1 MSVAAITA
9 HALALLSL
17 NWVRVLLVVPNYEP
31 RLNLEVCLSDSVSQ
45 DYGMSESGSKYF
57 LSASQETSSRS
68 RLFRPKE
75 LREFVFPGVGMIMHS
90 LFWVKHA
97 AHLYRQNI
105 DPLAQDRLL
114 VYVESDGEVFYNES
128 ILWYCFASRLAP
140 DSRVTLTA
148 GVKTTK
154 NWLFEPQYEYD
165 GDIYDRVADE
175 LQAMRAEGESY
186 DCDRFVDE
194 VFAQW
199 FVTRCGELGVD
210 LAERLRTDVV
220 SAAHDSDVEEESYE
234 SVVSAF
240 CELVGGLVREFD
252 SLRGQS
258 NLAVITSTTRFA
270 SQLLVPENEDA
281 VEVLADTS
289 FRFTPEQSTALLRAV
304 ASIEHGRHFIRS
316 VLFVIYLDPRRHSG
330 SEFNRE
336 MRRIHDLVTDDAD
349 AVIRTG
355 SSLVDLRELPAGV
368 LEDLDETSYYWLL
381 NFFMADGETISRT
394 LLDTTDP
401 VITVGD
407 VESYF
412 ESNRDRAT
420 EFQDFLSRSE
430 DGLQYLPRMLSEMS
444 ATESPRIHRFLTRLQ
459 DAIEEGTTPP
469 QVLLD
474 LLEANGTIEEEASGS
489 YRIRE
494 YPSNTNSA
502 SFYGISPLK
511 NWTETI
517 LISYE

>member
-1 MSVAAITA
+1 M
-9 HALALLSL
+9 
-17 NWVRVLLVVPNYEP
+17 
-31 RLNLEVCLSDSVSQ
+31 SDSGSQ
-45 DYGMSESGSKYF
+45 YF
-57 LSASQETSSRS
+57 VSASQETSSRS

-97 AHLYRQNI
+97 AHLHRQNI
-105 DPLAQDRLL
+105 DPLGQDRLL
-114 VYVESDGEVFYNES
+114 VYVESEEGEVFYDES

-154 NWLFEPQYEYD
+154 NWLFEPQYEYE

-175 LQAMRAEGESY
+175 LHAMRAEGDSY

-199 FVTRCGELGVD
+199 FVTRCSELGVD
-210 LAERLRTDVV
+210 LAEHLRSDVV
-220 SAAHDSDVEEESYE
+220 SAAHEPDVEGESYE
-234 SVVSAF
+234 PVVSAF
-240 CELVGGLVREFD
+240 CELVGGLVREYD

-270 SQLLVPENEDA
+270 AQLLVPENEDA

-289 FRFTPEQSTALLRAV
+289 FRFTPAQSTALLRAV
-304 ASIEHGRHFIRS
+304 ASIEYGRHFIRS
-316 VLFVIYLDPRRHSG
+316 ILFVIYLDPRRHSG
-330 SEFNRE
+330 SEFSRE

-381 NFFMADGETISRT
+381 NFFMADGETISRN

-401 VITVGD
+401 VITVND

-412 ESNRDRAT
+412 ESNRDRAA
-420 EFQDFLSRSE
+420 EFQDFLSRAE
-430 DGLQYLPRMLSEMS
+430 DGLTYLPRMLSEMS
-444 ATESPRIHRFLTRLQ
+444 ATESPRVYRFLSQLQ
-459 DAIEEGTTPP
+459 DSIEEGTRPP

-474 LLEANGTIEEEASGS
+474 LLEANGTIEKEAAES

-494 YPSNTNSA
+494 YPSNTNTA
-502 SFYGISPLK
+502 SFYGIGPLK

-517 LISYE
+517 LTSYE

>member
-1 MSVAAITA
+1 
-9 HALALLSL
+9 
-17 NWVRVLLVVPNYEP
+17 
-31 RLNLEVCLSDSVSQ
+31 
-45 DYGMSESGSKYF
+45 MSEFGSKYF

-97 AHLYRQNI
+97 AHLHRQNI
-105 DPLAQDRLL
+105 DPLEQDRLL
-114 VYVESDGEVFYNES
+114 VYVESAEGEVFYDES

-140 DSRVTLTA
+140 DSSVTLTA

-175 LQAMRAEGESY
+175 LQTMRAEGDSY

-199 FVTRCGELGVD
+199 FVTRCSELGVN
-210 LAERLRTDVV
+210 LVERLRTDVV
-220 SAAHDSDVEEESYE
+220 RAARDSDGGEESYE
-234 SVVSAF
+234 PVVSAF
-240 CELVGGLVREFD
+240 CELIGGLVREYD

-281 VEVLADTS
+281 IRTLADTT

-304 ASIEHGRHFIRS
+304 TSIEHGRHFIRS

-336 MRRIHDLVTDDAD
+336 MRRIHDLVTDDAE

-355 SSLVDLRELPAGV
+355 SSLVDLRELPTDV

-394 LLDTTDP
+394 LLDRPDP

-407 VESYF
+407 VEEYF
-412 ESNRDRAT
+412 ESNRDRAAA
-420 EFQDFLSRSE
+420 FQDFLSRSE
-430 DGLQYLPRMLSEMS
+430 DGLTYLPRMLSEMS
-444 ATESPRIHRFLTRLQ
+444 VAESPRVHKFLTRLL
-459 DAIEEGTTPP
+459 AAVEEGTTPT

-474 LLEANGTIEEEASGS
+474 LLEANGTIEEEAAGS

-494 YPSNTNSA
+494 YPSNTSGA
-502 SFYGISPLK
+502 SFYGIGPLK
-511 NWTETI
+511 GWTETI

>member
-1 MSVAAITA
+1 
-9 HALALLSL
+9 
-17 NWVRVLLVVPNYEP
+17 
-31 RLNLEVCLSDSVSQ
+31 
-45 DYGMSESGSKYF
+45 
-57 LSASQETSSRS
+57 
-68 RLFRPKE
+68 
-75 LREFVFPGVGMIMHS
+75 
-90 LFWVKHA
+90 
-97 AHLYRQNI
+97 
-105 DPLAQDRLL
+105 
-114 VYVESDGEVFYNES
+114 VYVESEEGEVFYDES

-148 GVKTTK
+148 GVKTMK
-154 NWLFEPQYEYD
+154 NWLFEPQYEYE

-175 LQAMRAEGESY
+175 LHAMRAEGDSY

-199 FVTRCGELGVD
+199 FVTRCSELDVD
-210 LAERLRTDVV
+210 LAEHLRSDVV
-220 SAAHDSDVEEESYE
+220 SAAHEPDVEGESYE
-234 SVVSAF
+234 LVVSAF
-240 CELVGGLVREFD
+240 CELVGGLLREYD

-270 SQLLVPENEDA
+270 AQLLVPENEDA

-289 FRFTPEQSTALLRAV
+289 FRFTPAQSTALLRAV
-304 ASIEHGRHFIRS
+304 ASIEYGRHFIRS
-316 VLFVIYLDPRRHSG
+316 ILFVIYLDPRRHSG
-330 SEFNRE
+330 SEFSRE

-381 NFFMADGETISRT
+381 NFFMADGETISRK

-401 VITVGD
+401 VITVND

-412 ESNRDRAT
+412 ESNRDRAA
-420 EFQDFLSRSE
+420 EFQDFLSRAE
-430 DGLQYLPRMLSEMS
+430 DGLTYLPRMLSEMS
-444 ATESPRIHRFLTRLQ
+444 ATESPRVYRFLSQLQ
-459 DAIEEGTTPP
+459 DSIEEGTRPP

-474 LLEANGTIEEEASGS
+474 LLEANGTIEKEAAES

-494 YPSNTNSA
+494 YPSNTNTA
-502 SFYGISPLK
+502 SFYGIGPLK

-517 LISYE
+517 LTSYE